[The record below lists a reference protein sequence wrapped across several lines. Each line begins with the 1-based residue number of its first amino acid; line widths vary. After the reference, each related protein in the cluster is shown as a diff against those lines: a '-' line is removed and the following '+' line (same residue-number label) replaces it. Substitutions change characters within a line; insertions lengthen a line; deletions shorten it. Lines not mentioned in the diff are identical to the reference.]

1 MSKYDKDTK
10 FYWMILQEDFFD
22 EDSISWLEEQKPN
35 GRDYAYF
42 YLKLCLKALKTN
54 GILVR
59 RVGQMLVPYDNNK
72 LAEITKIDF
81 DTVTI
86 AMTLLQKIGLVKI
99 LENGEIYLPQLEK
112 MIGEKSKG
120 AFKKQQQRE
129 ALKGESGQMSTE
141 VSTRIRDR
149 DRDRI
154 RNKEIDI
161 DNDDRLD
168 LNNNKLNILNKA
180 REKIFELGIMITDSK
195 LEEVYEKAMK
205 FKIAHPIEY
214 IVAIVKNE
222 VNQ

>member
-129 ALKGESGQMSTE
+129 ALKGDGGQMSTE
-141 VSTRIRDR
+141 VSTRIR

-205 FKIAHPIEY
+205 FKIAHPVEY
-214 IVAIVKNE
+214 IVTIVKNE
-222 VNQ
+222 VNK